1 MTHKLRVRIGEI
13 RQETGHY
20 LTGVIAVACQGR
32 WFPER
37 NWDDLS
43 PGVVAWWSHELSR
56 YFQRRVSR
64 LRLPFLDGSYGIAVQ
79 RTKTNDCTVALLP
92 LSIGDPRWNT
102 LGKNGMELSHAE
114 LADFA
119 RDLCTQ
125 MLVRASTLRD
135 NRETRDEVYRVR
147 LNCIRCLQV
156 LDRMESAKVGRSPRS
171 VLRA

>member
-13 RQETGHY
+13 RQETGHH
-20 LTGVIAVACQGR
+20 LTGVIAVACRGR

-37 NWDDLS
+37 NWDDLPPS
-43 PGVVAWWSHELSR
+43 VVAWWSHELSR
-56 YFQRRVSR
+56 YFQGRVSR

-79 RTKTNDCTVALLP
+79 RTMTNDCTVALLP
-92 LSIGDPRWNT
+92 LGIGDPCWNT
-102 LGKNGMELSHAE
+102 LAKNGTKLSHAE
-114 LADFA
+114 LADVA

-135 NRETRDEVYRVR
+135 NRETCDEVYRVR

-156 LDRMESAKVGRSPRS
+156 LDRMDRTKVGRSPRS
-171 VLRA
+171 VSRA

>member
-1 MTHKLRVRIGEI
+1 
-13 RQETGHY
+13 
-20 LTGVIAVACQGR
+20 
-32 WFPER
+32 
-37 NWDDLS
+37 
-43 PGVVAWWSHELSR
+43 
-56 YFQRRVSR
+56 
-64 LRLPFLDGSYGIAVQ
+64 
-79 RTKTNDCTVALLP
+79 
-92 LSIGDPRWNT
+92 
-102 LGKNGMELSHAE
+102 MELSHAE